1 MMDSGSSPP
10 RDQSP
15 PDPGTSS
22 RQNFRRRI
30 EFSDECGV
38 TGELVYRRA
47 GVLVQARRQDRL
59 HSGVLEVVET
69 RGQGVFIT
77 WERDTEERQET
88 ESSNVIINDQVRSS
102 VTQCHDV
109 THHCLLSQQG
119 QVAMCVGSPPSAD
132 WAVIADHA
140 PPPGACD
147 TPITPIARVRFSS
160 RTEEGRSPAVKFS
173 SNLEEKQLKMV
184 VEVGIK
190 EYPLSN
196 SV

>member
-1 MMDSGSSPP
+1 MMMDSGCSPP
-10 RDQSP
+10 SDQFP
-15 PDPGTSS
+15 PDPGSSS

-30 EFSDECGV
+30 EFSEECGV

-59 HSGVLEVVET
+59 HPGVLEVVET
-69 RGQGVFIT
+69 PGQGVFIT
-77 WERDTEERQET
+77 WERDTEERD
-88 ESSNVIINDQVRSS
+88 NGRVMINDQVSS
-102 VTQCHDV
+102 TVPSPPHASPCV
-109 THHCLLSQQG
+109 AQQG

-140 PPPGACD
+140 PPPGSACD
-147 TPITPIARVRFSS
+147 TPIARVRFSS
-160 RTEEGRSPAVKFS
+160 RSDEGRSPAVKFA

-196 SV
+196 LV